1 MILSISKMSS
11 DRMRPA
17 PANIGRDAA
26 AAGPVARERSAVP
39 GLDALRQLVSRHA
52 RNSHGPS
59 AVEGLTITATDA
71 PTSPRPGVAEPS
83 LGLVIQGR
91 KRTVCGDRVLDY
103 AAGEFLIAQ
112 LDLPVVGQVTEASAE
127 CPFLGIGIRIDP
139 AEIAA
144 MLLEAAAAPG
154 HPAARAPGVTVAS
167 ADAPLLDALS
177 HLAGLLDTP
186 RDVPILAS
194 LYRREVL
201 WRLLTGPQGAVVR
214 QIGLADGN
222 LAHITRAVRWIRD
235 HHDDPIRIGQL
246 ASLAGMSESTFHR
259 HFRVVTR
266 MTPIQ
271 YQKAVRLQEARL
283 ALVSGGRDV
292 AEVAHA
298 VGYDSAS
305 QFSREYRRLF
315 GAPPGRDAQRIR
327 AAEGVPVP

>member
-1 MILSISKMSS
+1 MSS
-11 DRMRPA
+11 DRVRPA
-17 PANIGRDAA
+17 PATIGWDAA

-154 HPAARAPGVTVAS
+154 HPPARAPGVTVAS

-186 RDVPILAS
+186 QDVPILAS

-222 LAHITRAVRWIRD
+222 LAYITRAVRWIRD

-259 HFRVVTR
+259 HFRAVTR

-271 YQKAVRLQEARL
+271 YQKAVRLQQARL

>member
-1 MILSISKMSS
+1 M
-11 DRMRPA
+11 A
-17 PANIGRDAA
+17 
-26 AAGPVARERSAVP
+26 
-39 GLDALRQLVSRHA
+39 GLDALRHLVGRHA
-52 RNSHGPS
+52 RNSHGPT
-59 AVEGLTITATDA
+59 AIEGLTITATDA
-71 PTSPRPGVAEPS
+71 PTALRAGIAEPS
-83 LGLVIQGR
+83 MGLAIQGG

-103 AAGEFLIAQ
+103 GAGEFLITQ
-112 LDLPVVGQVTEASAE
+112 LDLPVTGQVTAASPE
-127 CPFLGIGIRIDP
+127 RPFLGIGIRIEPP
-139 AEIAA
+139 AIAA
-144 MLLEAAAAPG
+144 LLLEAAVTPG
-154 HPAARAPGVTVAS
+154 GTPARAPGIAVAS
-167 ADAPLLDALS
+167 AGEPLLRALA

-186 RDVPILAS
+186 RDVAILAP

-201 WRLLTGPQGAVVR
+201 WRLLTGPEGAAVR

-222 LAHITRAVRWIRD
+222 LAHITRTVQWIRD
-235 HHDDPIRIGQL
+235 HHGDPIRIEQL

-259 HFRVVTR
+259 HFRAVTR

-315 GAPPGRDAQRIR
+315 GAPPGQDAQRVR
-327 AAEGVPVP
+327 AAQSVPVP

>member
-1 MILSISKMSS
+1 VS
-11 DRMRPA
+11 
-17 PANIGRDAA
+17 
-26 AAGPVARERSAVP
+26 
-39 GLDALRQLVSRHA
+39 GLDTLRQLVSRHA
-52 RNSHGPS
+52 HNSHGPS
-59 AVEGLTITATDA
+59 AIEGLTITATDA

-91 KRTVCGDRVLDY
+91 KRTASGDRVFDY

-112 LDLPVVGQVTEASAE
+112 LDLPVTGQVTGASAG
-127 CPFLGIGIRIDP
+127 CPFLGVGIRIEP
-139 AEIAA
+139 PEVAA

-154 HPAARAPGVTVAS
+154 DAPGDAPARAPGIAVAR

-186 RDVPILAS
+186 RDVPVLAP

-222 LAHITRAVRWIRD
+222 LAHITRTVRWIRD

-246 ASLAGMSESTFHR
+246 AALAGMSESTFHR
-259 HFRVVTR
+259 HFRAVTR

-283 ALVSGGRDV
+283 ALVVGGRDV

>member
-1 MILSISKMSS
+1 MS
-11 DRMRPA
+11 
-17 PANIGRDAA
+17 
-26 AAGPVARERSAVP
+26 
-39 GLDALRQLVSRHA
+39 GLDTLRQLVSRHA
-52 RNSHGPS
+52 RNSHGPT
-59 AVEGLTITATDA
+59 AVAGLTITATDA
-71 PTSPRPGVAEPS
+71 PTSPRPGIAEPS
-83 LGLVIQGR
+83 LGLVIQGG
-91 KRTVCGDRVLDY
+91 KRTVSGDRVFDY
-103 AAGEFLIAQ
+103 AAGQFLIAQ
-112 LDLPVVGQVTEASAE
+112 LALPVVGQVTAASAE
-127 CPFLGIGIRIDP
+127 RPFLGIGIRIDP

-144 MLLEAAAAPG
+144 MLLEAAATLGDAP
-154 HPAARAPGVTVAS
+154 ARAPGISVAS
-167 ADAPLLDALS
+167 AGPSLLNALS
-177 HLAGLLDTP
+177 HVAGLLDTP
-186 RDVPILAS
+186 QDIPVLAP

-201 WRLLTGPQGAVVR
+201 WRLLTGPQGAAVR

-222 LAHITRAVRWIRD
+222 LAHITRTVQWIRD
-235 HHDDPIRIGQL
+235 HHDDTIRIEYL

-259 HFRVVTR
+259 HFRAVTR

-327 AAEGVPVP
+327 RAEGVPVP

>member
-1 MILSISKMSS
+1 MP
-11 DRMRPA
+11 RGRP
-17 PANIGRDAA
+17 GSHK
-26 AAGPVARERSAVP
+26 RSVVS
-39 GLDALRQLVSRHA
+39 GLDTLRQLVSR
-52 RNSHGPS
+52 
-59 AVEGLTITATDA
+59 
-71 PTSPRPGVAEPS
+71 
-83 LGLVIQGR
+83 QGR
-91 KRTVCGDRVLDY
+91 KRTVSGDRVFDY

-139 AEIAA
+139 AETAA
-144 MLLEAAAAPG
+144 LLLEAAATPG
-154 HPAARAPGVTVAS
+154 DTPARAPGVTVAS
-167 ADAPLLDALS
+167 AGAPLLNALS

-186 RDVPILAS
+186 QDVPILAP

-259 HFRVVTR
+259 HFRGVTR

-283 ALVSGGRDV
+283 ELVSGGRDV
-292 AEVAHA
+292 SEVAHA

-327 AAEGVPVP
+327 AAEGVPVA